1 MNDGSEGSSRS
12 AVSRAG
18 RGAPGV
24 LPPHTGRETTGA
36 HQVLPNKMKMIPD
49 NRRR

>member
-24 LPPHTGRETTGA
+24 LPWFRDPYAEGA